1 LARTSLQCRECKKE
15 YETAFK
21 YVCDD
26 CFGPLDVKYDFPTLT
41 KDTFSNREQTYWRYF
56 ELLPIENKSN
66 IVSIGAGMTPL
77 TKAENLGKKLGLNN
91 LYIKNDSVNPTFSF
105 KDRPAGVAI
114 SKAKELGLT
123 AVGCASTGNL
133 ASATAAHAAAAGLP
147 CHVFAPSNIEM
158 AKIAQALSYGANY
171 IAVDGTYDDANRI
184 AAQIGD
190 STGNLA
196 SATAAHAAA
205 AGLPCHVFAPSNI
218 EMAKIAQ
225 ALSYGANYIAVDGTY
240 DDANRIAA
248 QIGDSKGIGVVNIN
262 MRSHYV
268 EGSKTFSY
276 EVAEQLDWQVPD
288 QLIVP
293 VGSGAMLNAIC
304 KGFEE
309 LQTVSLLDDVSNMHM
324 IAAQPHGCAPI
335 VDAFKKNTKEVIP
348 VENPDTVA
356 KSLAIGDPGDGRY
369 VLKRLEQYNGFAE
382 ECNNQEILD
391 AILLLAQTEG
401 IFTEPAGGV
410 SISILQK
417 MVEQGKI
424 DKNDKVVCY
433 VTGNGLKA
441 TESIMQVLSKPTVYK
456 PNINEISA
464 VVQ

>member
-1 LARTSLQCRECKKE
+1 MARTSLQCRECKKE
-15 YETAFK
+15 YESTFK
-21 YVCDD
+21 YICDD
-26 CFGPLDVKYDFPTLT
+26 CFGPLDVKYDFPTIT
-41 KDTFSNREQTYWRYF
+41 KDTFSNREHTYWRYF

-77 TKAENLGKKLGLNN
+77 IKAEKLGEKIGLKN

-105 KDRPAGVAI
+105 KDRPAGVAV
-114 SKAKELGLT
+114 SKAKEFGLS

-133 ASATAAHAAAAGLP
+133 ASATAAHAAKGGFA
-147 CHVFAPSNIEM
+147 CHVFAPSDIEM
-158 AKIAQALSYGANY
+158 AKI
-171 IAVDGTYDDANRI
+171 T
-184 AAQIGD
+184 
-190 STGNLA
+190 
-196 SATAAHAAA
+196 
-205 AGLPCHVFAPSNI
+205 
-218 EMAKIAQ
+218 Q

-248 QIGDSKGIGVVNIN
+248 QIGDSKGIGIVNIN
-262 MRSHYV
+262 MRSYYV
-268 EGSKTFSY
+268 EGSKTLAF

-309 LQTVSLLDDVSNMHM
+309 LQQVSLLNDITNMHM

-335 VDAFKKNTKEVIP
+335 VDAFKKNSTDVIP
-348 VENPDTVA
+348 VEYPDTVA

-369 VLKRLEQYNGFAE
+369 VLKRLKQYNGFAE
-382 ECNNQEILD
+382 ECNDQEILD
-391 AILLLAQTEG
+391 AILLLARTEG

-410 SISILQK
+410 SLAVLQK
-417 MVEQGKI
+417 MIEQGKI

-441 TESIMQVLSKPTVYK
+441 TESIMTVLQKPKVMK
-456 PNINEISA
+456 ADIAEISA
-464 VVQ
+464 VVN